1 MTKLKEIISVI
12 EEFAPL
18 SLQGDFDN
26 SGLKIG
32 NVNMQ
37 VTGILITLDTNE
49 DIVREAIEKKCN
61 VIIEHHPSI
70 FYPIKSI
77 NYEYPLSKALVLAIK
92 NDIAIYSAHTN
103 VDFAENGLNDLVA
116 KKIGLKNIYK
126 LESSG
131 ARMGELEQSTTVF
144 ALANLIS
151 KLFNDKN
158 VKIIGN
164 KNRIVKKV
172 AIING
177 GGGSSVE
184 QIVITKNE
192 GCDIFIT
199 ADVKYS
205 VSRLAKDWNYGII
218 EYGHYTSEQDFLPLM
233 RDVLS
238 QKLNISIFL
247 AEEQTNPYNS

>member
-1 MTKLKEIISVI
+1 MTKLKEIINVI

-26 SGLKIG
+26 CGLKVGDI
-32 NVNMQ
+32 NMK
-37 VTGILITLDTNE
+37 VSGVLITLDTNE
-49 DIVREAIEKKCN
+49 DIVNEAIEKKCN

-70 FYPIKSI
+70 FYPIKSM

-103 VDFAENGLNDLVA
+103 VDYTEKGLNDYVA
-116 KKIGLKNIYK
+116 HKIGLKNIYC
-126 LESSG
+126 LEQSG
-131 ARMGELEQSTTVF
+131 ARMGELEQSVTASV
-144 ALANLIS
+144 LAERLA
-151 KLFNDKN
+151 KLFNDN
-158 VKIIGN
+158 NIKIIGN
-164 KNRIVKKV
+164 QNKIVKKV
-172 AIING
+172 GIING
-177 GGGSSVE
+177 GGGSSAE
-184 QIVITKNE
+184 QLIITKNE

-238 QKLNISIFL
+238 EKLAVNIFL
-247 AEEQTNPYNS
+247 AEEQTNPYNC